1 MSSSQIVAET
11 LVWVNTVGF
20 PLTKV
25 ILIGSEI
32 QPVAVSL
39 IKIETFNGKL
49 FKLKAVGS
57 ALPSAYVK
65 V

>member
-1 MSSSQIVAET
+1 MKQIFTSFLLFIFSLFNSQDFIDF
-11 LVWVNTVGF
+11 NTVGF

-39 IKIETFNGKL
+39 IKII
-49 FKLKAVGS
+49 V
-57 ALPSAYVK
+57 VR
-65 V
+65 